1 LLPLWDS
8 EPRASRPYLTQ
19 ALIALNAAVFGYE
32 LWLDEFSLSH
42 LLAGWGVVPRH
53 FAPHTLVSSM
63 FLHGGWTHLISN
75 LWFLWVFG
83 DNIEDTL
90 GRARYLV
97 FYLACG
103 ITGGLAHVVLNP
115 ASILPAI
122 GASGAISGVMGA
134 YLILFPRSRITT
146 LVPLFL
152 FATTIDVPALL
163 MIGYWFVVQIFS
175 GIGDFTQASASS
187 GGTAWFAH
195 IGGFLAGIVLI
206 QWMPRRPRW
215 RTRQEYRWR

>member
-1 LLPLWDS
+1 PAGGLP
-8 EPRASRPYLTQ
+8 
-19 ALIALNAAVFGYE
+19 G
-32 LWLDEFSLSH
+32 
-42 LLAGWGVVPRH
+42 
-53 FAPHTLVSSM
+53 
-63 FLHGGWTHLISN
+63 
-75 LWFLWVFG
+75 
-83 DNIEDTL
+83 
-90 GRARYLV
+90 GRA
-97 FYLACG
+97 
-103 ITGGLAHVVLNP
+103 P
-115 ASILPAI
+115 ARLQPATI
-122 GASGAISGVMGA
+122 RPANGARGAISGVSGA

>member
-1 LLPLWDS
+1 MLPLWDS

-19 ALIALNAAVFGYE
+19 ALIAINAAVFGYE

-42 LLAGWGVVPRH
+42 LLATWGTVPRH
-53 FAPHTLVSSM
+53 FLPHTLLTAM
-63 FLHGGWTHLISN
+63 FLHGGWMHLISN

-90 GRARYLV
+90 GRVRYLAL
-97 FYLACG
+97 YLACG
-103 ITGGLAHVVLNP
+103 ITGGLAHVFLNS
-115 ASILPAI
+115 ASALPAI

-134 YLILFPRSRITT
+134 YLVLFPRSRITT
-146 LVPLFL
+146 LIPLFL
-152 FATTIDVPALL
+152 FATTIEVPALL

-175 GIGDFTQASASS
+175 GVDQLARASAQS

-195 IGGFLAGIVLI
+195 IGGFLAGIALI